1 MKKILLIVILLFS
14 FLFPFSNAFASSN
27 PFSKPNN
34 FFGIHILSTNELA
47 KSSELVN
54 TSGGD
59 WGYVAIPIQVGDKD
73 IEKWQKFMND
83 AYDLHLIPILRLAT
97 ESYHKETSVW
107 RKPTEAD
114 ILDFANFLNS
124 LHWPIKNRY
133 VILFNE
139 VNRYDKWG
147 GEAPD
152 PARYAEI
159 AEYAADAFKNT
170 NPDFFVILGGLDNA
184 APNMPNKYIDNL
196 VFLRLMYESRPNV
209 FNKIDAISSHSYPN
223 PNFADNPND
232 YKTDSV
238 ATYKFE
244 ARLIDSYTTSRKPIF
259 ITETG
264 WNGDVL
270 SPETISTYF
279 TTAFSTIWGKD
290 ADRIVAVTPFLL
302 ESQNGQYDKFSFLHN
317 NQFTAFGK
325 TIQKILKVKGKPETT
340 PPPPLLEQKE
350 NTVLGVRDF
359 RNALHAKVVINKF
372 DKLVAFYFKSIL
384 GI

>member
-1 MKKILLIVILLFS
+1 MKKILLIVILFFLFLFS
-14 FLFPFSNAFASSN
+14 ASSTFASSN
-27 PFSKPNN
+27 PLSKPNN

-47 KSSELVN
+47 RSSELVN

-124 LHWPIKNRY
+124 LHWPTKNRY

-139 VNRYDKWG
+139 VNRYDEWG

-152 PARYAEI
+152 PSRYAEI
-159 AEYAADAFKNT
+159 VEYATDAFKRAND
-170 NPDFFVILGGLDNA
+170 DFFVVLGGLDNA
-184 APNMPNKYIDNL
+184 APNIPNKYIDNL
-196 VFLRLMYESRPNV
+196 VFLRQMYEAQPDV
-209 FNKIDAISSHSYPN
+209 FNKIDAFSSHSYPN
-223 PNFADNPND
+223 PNFADKPND
-232 YKTDSV
+232 YKTESV

-244 ARLIDSYTTSRKPIF
+244 AQLIDSFTTSQKPIF

-264 WNGDVL
+264 WNGDIL
-270 SPETISTYF
+270 SAQTIASYY
-279 TTAFSTIWGKD
+279 TTTFSSIWGKD
-290 ADRIVAVTPFLL
+290 AGRIVAVTPFLL

-317 NQFTAFGK
+317 NEFTFFGK
-325 TIQKILKVKGKPETT
+325 AIQKISKIKGTPETT
-340 PPPPLLEQKE
+340 PPPPLVQEKKA
-350 NTVLGVRDF
+350 VLGIRDF
-359 RNALHAKVVINKF
+359 RKMPLEKVVVKKF
-372 DKLVAFYFKSIL
+372 DKLVAFYFKSL
-384 GI
+384 FGI

>member
-1 MKKILLIVILLFS
+1 MKKVLLIAILFFS
-14 FLFPFSNAFASSN
+14 FLFSTSNTFAASN
-27 PFSKPNN
+27 PLSKPNN

-83 AYDLHLIPILRLAT
+83 AYDLRLIPILRLAT

-107 RKPTEAD
+107 RKPTESD

-124 LHWPIKNRY
+124 LYWPIKNRY

-139 VNRYDKWG
+139 VNRYDEWG

-159 AEYAADAFKNT
+159 AEYAADVFKRT

-184 APNMPNKYIDNL
+184 APNISNKYIDNL
-196 VFLRLMYESRPNV
+196 VFLRLMHEARPDV
-209 FNKIDAISSHSYPN
+209 FNKIDAFSSHSYPN
-223 PNFADNPND
+223 PNFADSPNT
-232 YKTDSV
+232 YKADSV
-238 ATYKFE
+238 STYRFE
-244 ARLIDSYTTSRKPIF
+244 AKLIDSYTSSQKPIF

-270 SPETISTYF
+270 SSETISSYYA
-279 TTAFSTIWGKD
+279 TTLSSIWGKD
-290 ADRIVAVTPFLL
+290 ADRIVAITPFLL
-302 ESQNGQYDKFSFLHN
+302 ESQNGQYDKFSFMRN
-317 NQFTAFGK
+317 NQFTGFGK
-325 TIQKILKVKGKPETT
+325 TIQSLPKIKGEPETT
-340 PPPPLLEQKE
+340 PPPLLKQEDA
-350 NTVLGVRDF
+350 VILGIRDF
-359 RNALHAKVVINKF
+359 RRTPVEKVVVNKF

>member
-1 MKKILLIVILLFS
+1 MKKILLIAILFFS
-14 FLFPFSNAFASSN
+14 FLNSPSNTFAASN
-27 PFSKPNN
+27 PLSKPNN

-124 LHWPIKNRY
+124 LHWPTKNRY

-139 VNRYDKWG
+139 VNRYDEWG

-159 AEYAADAFKNT
+159 AEYAADVFKST
-170 NPDFFVILGGLDNA
+170 NSDFYVILGGLDNA

-196 VFLRLMYESRPNV
+196 VFLRLMHEARPDV
-209 FNKIDAISSHSYPN
+209 FNKIDAFSSHSYPN
-223 PNFADNPND
+223 PNFADSPNTH
-232 YKTDSV
+232 KADSV
-238 ATYKFE
+238 VTYRFE
-244 ARLIDSYTTSRKPIF
+244 ASLIDSYTSSKKPIF

-270 SPETISTYF
+270 SSETISSYF
-279 TTAFSTIWGKD
+279 TITFSSIWGKD
-290 ADRIVAVTPFLL
+290 VDRIVAITPFLL

-317 NQFTAFGK
+317 NQFTSFGK
-325 TIQKILKVKGKPETT
+325 TIQNISKIKGAPETT
-340 PPPPLLEQKE
+340 PPPLLKQEE
-350 NTVLGVRDF
+350 IAVLGIRDF
-359 RNALHAKVVINKF
+359 RRTPIEKVVVEKF
-372 DKLVAFYFKSIL
+372 DKLVAFYFKSL
-384 GI
+384 FGI

>member
-1 MKKILLIVILLFS
+1 MKKILLTFILFLS
-14 FLFPFSNAFASSN
+14 FLLSISNSYAASN
-27 PFSKPNN
+27 PLSSPNN
-34 FFGIHILSTNELA
+34 FFGIHILSTNELV

-124 LHWPIKNRY
+124 LHWPTKNRY

-139 VNRYDKWG
+139 VNRYDEWG
-147 GEAPD
+147 GDAPD

-159 AEYAADAFKNT
+159 AEYAADVFKST

-196 VFLRLMYESRPNV
+196 VFLRLMHEAQPDV
-209 FNKIDAISSHSYPN
+209 FNKIDAFSSHSYPN
-223 PNFADNPND
+223 PNFADSPNT
-232 YKTDSV
+232 YKADSV
-238 ATYKFE
+238 VTYRFE
-244 ARLIDSYTTSRKPIF
+244 ASLIDSYTSSKKPIF

-270 SPETISTYF
+270 SAQTISSYF
-279 TTAFSTIWGKD
+279 TTTFSSIWGED
-290 ADRIVAVTPFLL
+290 TDRIVAITPFLL
-302 ESQNGQYDKFSFLHN
+302 ESQNGQYDKFSFLQN
-317 NQFTAFGK
+317 NQFTSFGK
-325 TIQKILKVKGKPETT
+325 TIQNISKIKGEPETT
-340 PPPPLLEQKE
+340 PPPLLKQEDA
-350 NTVLGVRDF
+350 TVLGIRDF
-359 RNALHAKVVINKF
+359 RKVLPEKVVVKKF
-372 DKLVAFYFKSIL
+372 DKLVAFYFKSL
-384 GI
+384 FGI